1 MRQTL
6 PITVIAALL
15 AATVT
20 ATVVDVVAAGVK
32 TVAAAEAL
40 LARQLPASGIKL
52 AVPSSLSNFP
62 TKDCRSND
70 LSIAT

>member
-6 PITVIAALL
+6 PLL
-15 AATVT
+15 SLRHCSPPLSS

-32 TVAAAEAL
+32 TVAAESAYSA
-40 LARQLPASGIKL
+40 ASASGIKL

-62 TKDCRSND
+62 NE
-70 LSIAT
+70 LLPQ